1 MENTPFQKM
10 LSIDKQVSAA
20 ARKKK
25 INELARSIRKK
36 YLSFKQGDIE
46 TEENLKKIF
55 KPMVTPL
62 KEIASTSSSLSK
74 SIKAAPVKVEV
85 KKEEIKQQEDVVGQ
99 TSGTSPIPNIQGDY
113 YTSDTSPIP
122 NIQDDYYEDDVFH
135 PDPFNISTEAF
146 DEYIEQYHPMT
157 QPYVLDFF
165 QKSSKIDNV
174 YGPIYDLSASKW
186 ILGNKVINFNKK
198 NGYISVGD
206 VEFKATPGLYQLL
219 FYKDPSYNKEDEKKY
234 LNLLDLTNVHR
245 RSDKRLKSS
254 RLSKYQDIIQPNFQ
268 VEARSRTKTSGHGL
282 IYNEKPIEYVYWDN
296 INELVDRLK
305 LLVASKEAG
314 NNSLDNEIIAIIN
327 ELKEANIISD

>member
-1 MENTPFQKM
+1 MENTSFQKM
-10 LSIDKQVSAA
+10 LSIDKQVSVA
-20 ARKKK
+20 ARKKR

-46 TEENLKKIF
+46 AEENLKKIF

-62 KEIASTSSSLSK
+62 KEIASTSSSLSNI
-74 SIKAAPVKVEV
+74 IKAAPVKAKV
-85 KKEEIKQQEDVVGQ
+85 KKEEIKQQEDDVGQ
-99 TSGTSPIPNIQGDY
+99 TI
-113 YTSDTSPIP
+113 DTSPIP
-122 NIQDDYYEDDVFH
+122 NIQDDYYDDDVFQ
-135 PDPFNISTEAF
+135 PDPFNISTEVL
-146 DEYIEQYHPMT
+146 DEYIEQYHLMT

-165 QKSSKIDNV
+165 QKSPKIDNV
-174 YGPIYDLSASKW
+174 YGPIYDLSKSKW

-219 FYKDPSYNKEDEKKY
+219 FYKDPRYNKEDEKTY
-234 LNLLDLTNVHR
+234 LNLLDLTNAHR
-245 RSDKRLKSS
+245 RSDKRLKFS
-254 RLSKYQDIIQPNFQ
+254 RMPKYQDIIQPNFQ
-268 VEARSRTKTSGHGL
+268 VEARSRVKLSGKGL
-282 IYNEKPIEYVYWDN
+282 IYNDKPTEYVYWDN

>member
-1 MENTPFQKM
+1 M

-74 SIKAAPVKVEV
+74 SIKAAPVKAEV
-85 KKEEIKQQEDVVGQ
+85 KKEEIKQHEDVVEQ
-99 TSGTSPIPNIQGDY
+99 TSSTSPIPN
-113 YTSDTSPIP
+113 P

-174 YGPIYDLSASKW
+174 YGPIYDLSGSKW

-219 FYKDPSYNKEDEKKY
+219 FYKDPSYNKEDKKRY
-234 LNLLDLTNVHR
+234 LNLLDLTDVHR

-268 VEARSRTKTSGHGL
+268 VEARSRAKTSGYGL
-282 IYNEKPIEYVYWDN
+282 IYNDKPIEYVYWDN

-314 NNSLDNEIIAIIN
+314 NNSLDNEIMAIIN